1 MFKAKAY
8 LSVSLM
14 LLFASCSN
22 EVEKDL
28 QLTSEQQEVSVAIQ
42 EEKSGVSN
50 LSIDAFEGDET
61 TARLLEELESIT
73 PKTRSY
79 SPFYGTDIDE
89 NFSSN
94 MYNIREL
101 PVTIKA
107 RGKGRKNGLY
117 WYTRGKNKELSLTDR
132 TWCNRH
138 RFFIKVLP
146 ISCGIPYMIYSCQE
160 NLPLLLGQYSSNP
173 ENKIVYTAPNE
184 DFSSSSA
191 AWDLQPCHDH
201 KGYFSIKSNLYLKQA
216 EEGNPWSIY
225 YPVLEV
231 GDNNKL
237 VFSKYEERATQQFL
251 LQLDNKFELASIDYD
266 ESSAV
271 ITNESIE
278 SVSLHQSNTYSYD
291 KSFTFALKKEF
302 RETSS
307 YNEKEGYLKF
317 DFTNPNVKFARPI
330 VVAGQ
335 VITPEENASVNQPTK
350 DAIYKLPYTQTLS
363 RRFNYEREVLIPAQ
377 HMATVVMNVKTYDI
391 SIDYTAYATYQD
403 REVKFSGTWRGHVI
417 QDPSTVAPELLV
429 TYTPLNTTGDDIPI
443 N

>member
-1 MFKAKAY
+1 
-8 LSVSLM
+8 
-14 LLFASCSN
+14 
-22 EVEKDL
+22 
-28 QLTSEQQEVSVAIQ
+28 
-42 EEKSGVSN
+42 
-50 LSIDAFEGDET
+50 FEGDET

-79 SPFYGTDIDE
+79 SPFYDPDLDE

-271 ITNESIE
+271 ITNESTIP
-278 SVSLHQSNTYSYD
+278 VTLHQSNTYSYEKKHSIVFD
-291 KSFTFALKKEF
+291 KEID
-302 RETSS
+302 ETSRF
-307 YNEKEGYLKF
+307 NEKEGYLKF
-317 DFTNPNVKFARPI
+317 NFTNPNVKFARPT
-330 VVAGQ
+330 VVTGK
-335 VITPEENASVNQPTK
+335 VITPEENAMGDQPIQ
-350 DAIYKLPYTQTLS
+350 DALYKLSYLEKITRQIHYTIP
-363 RRFNYEREVLIPAQ
+363 VDIPAKTL
-377 HMATVVMNVKTYDI
+377 ATVIVNLKMYTV
-391 SIDYTAYATYQD
+391 SVDYTVYAKFED
-403 REVKFSGTWRGHVI
+403 REVKFSGTWHGNVV
-417 QDPSTVAPELLV
+417 QDPSTVSPEILV
-429 TYTPLNTTGDDIPI
+429 TYTPLNTTGGDTPI
-443 N
+443 AGGN